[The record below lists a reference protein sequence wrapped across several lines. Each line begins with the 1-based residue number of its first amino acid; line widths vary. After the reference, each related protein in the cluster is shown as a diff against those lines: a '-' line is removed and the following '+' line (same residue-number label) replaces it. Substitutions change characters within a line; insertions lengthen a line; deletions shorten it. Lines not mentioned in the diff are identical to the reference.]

1 MSNVLIGIIGV
12 ILFIGL
18 ALAGAV
24 FLGPRFQ
31 DATNRSKASAVQ
43 SQLKQV
49 VDAASMAKLKTGR
62 SVLVGEVGIYSPL
75 MPRFLKTP
83 PSNPVRAGASYFLLD
98 ETGGQVAGSE
108 AAIAVAYLNRDEV
121 SQRICEDI
129 DRSAGRTR
137 PGQPFD
143 ATTRSLASASIVGI
157 TGCQWNGSAFIVFHK
172 L

>member
-18 ALAGAV
+18 ALAGAL

-31 DATNRSKASAVQ
+31 DAGNRGKAATVQ
-43 SQLKQV
+43 AQLKQV
-49 VDAASMAKLKTGR
+49 VDAVSLARLKTGR

-83 PSNPVRAGASYFLLD
+83 PSNPVRQGASYFLLD
-98 ETGGQVAGSE
+98 EGGGQTAGGE
-108 AAIAVAYLNRDEV
+108 AVTAVAYLNRDEV
-121 SQRICEDI
+121 SRKICEDI

-137 PGQPFD
+137 PGQTFD
-143 ATTRSLASASIVGI
+143 ATTRSFAAAAIVGT
-157 TGCQWNGSAFIVFHK
+157 TGCMWNGSAFLVFHK

>member
-18 ALAGAV
+18 ALAGAL

-31 DATNRSKASAVQ
+31 DATNRSKAAAVQ
-43 SQLKQV
+43 AQLKQV
-49 VDAASMAKLKTGR
+49 VDAASMSRLKTGR
-62 SVLVGEVGIYSPL
+62 AVLVGEVGIYSPL

-83 PSNPVRAGASYFLLD
+83 PTNPIRAGASYFLLD
-98 ETGGQVAGSE
+98 DTGGQIAGSE

-129 DRSAGRTR
+129 DRAAGRTR
-137 PGQPFD
+137 PGQTFD
-143 ATTRSLASASIVGI
+143 ATTRPLVAASMPGI